1 MGQRGNKVL
10 LSLFALDK
18 SCLNINSIERIK
30 ILCRRL
36 DIRVPQVVEPGLGT
50 ADRGHNGLVCPL
62 DGVQV
67 QVSPRLGGEHQPA
80 VLPHRPQLQPLFCL
94 LGPVALQ
101 ELHHKGG
108 GGDGTRPVVFQ
119 RGENVLAALLPLQL
133 ELFVNEDGP
142 TGEVDAIPAQP
153 HDLPLA
159 QTREQ
164 GEGEQ
169 RLQGVALDG
178 GEKGF
183 AIFLVHGLDILL
195 HHAGQYTG
203 IGGIETEIA
212 HRHSLLQ
219 GAVEHGIWALSVL
232 AMYCSMSEQ
241 PASRNSF
248 LRSFRASMNVSS
260 SCTSPSRS

>member
-153 HDLPLA
+153 HDLPL
-159 QTREQ
+159 R
-164 GEGEQ
+164 
-169 RLQGVALDG
+169 RPVNRV
-178 GEKGF
+178 K
-183 AIFLVHGLDILL
+183 VN
-195 HHAGQYTG
+195 
-203 IGGIETEIA
+203 
-212 HRHSLLQ
+212 S
-219 GAVEHGIWALSVL
+219 
-232 AMYCSMSEQ
+232 
-241 PASRNSF
+241 ASRGWPWMAARKA
-248 LRSFRASMNVSS
+248 LQSS
-260 SCTSPSRS
+260 SSMGLISFFTMRGSIQASEGLKRR

>member
-1 MGQRGNKVL
+1 M
-10 LSLFALDK
+10 
-18 SCLNINSIERIK
+18 
-30 ILCRRL
+30 
-36 DIRVPQVVEPGLGT
+36 P
-50 ADRGHNGLVCPL
+50 
-62 DGVQV
+62 
-67 QVSPRLGGEHQPA
+67 PRFGGEHKPA

-101 ELHHKGG
+101 ELHHEGG

-153 HDLPLA
+153 HDLSLA

-169 RLQGVALDG
+169 RLQRVALDG

-195 HHAGQYTG
+195 HHAGQDTG

-212 HRHSLLQ
+212 HRHGLLQ
-219 GAVEHGIWALSVL
+219 GAVEHGVDVPQGLGG
-232 AMYCSMSEQ
+232 
-241 PASRNSF
+241 
-248 LRSFRASMNVSS
+248 
-260 SCTSPSRS
+260 